1 VKDASE
7 YLIYTRSIILLD
19 NQVQHW
25 QIIREEE
32 QGDNGLLKYRLLL
45 YDQDLL
51 DVFERFIVKQGQVT
65 ITRYS
70 YHWQQSSEQLVKRW
84 DNAPHYP
91 SLTTYP
97 HHLHDGDENNVLPHP
112 QIKITDVLSII
123 RQTLS
128 GTNQL

>member
-1 VKDASE
+1 MKDASE

-19 NQVQHW
+19 NQVQQW

-45 YDQDLL
+45 YNRDLL
-51 DVFERFIVKQGQVT
+51 DIFERFIVKQGQVT

-97 HHLHDGDENNVLPHP
+97 HHLHDGDENNVLPHL